1 MASSA
6 TSPEVAEQFVA
17 PDQQRLADHLGMWV
31 FLGTEVMLFGGL
43 FMTILV
49 YRVLYG
55 PAIKEASDHLH
66 LWLAGGNTA
75 ILLTSSL
82 FMAVAVT
89 AARAGMRRH
98 VLPALLIT
106 IVLGVA
112 FLVVKGIEYALEYGE
127 GLIPHL
133 GPSSP
138 IGHPAAK
145 LFLNLYFIGTGLHA
159 VHLTI
164 GIVLLAVISLRI
176 AGRRWDPV
184 RRHIVLETSGLYWHF
199 VDVVWVFL
207 YPAFYLIGR

>member
-1 MASSA
+1 MPDGVAS
-6 TSPEVAEQFVA
+6 PDVAEQFVA
-17 PDQQRLADHLGMWV
+17 PDQQRLADRLGMWV

-43 FMTILV
+43 FMAILV

-66 LWLAGGNTA
+66 LWLAGANTA

-89 AARAGMRRH
+89 AARVGLRRH

-106 IVLGVA
+106 MVLGVA
-112 FLVVKGIEYALEYGE
+112 FLVVKAVEYGLEYGE

-133 GPSSP
+133 GPPSP
-138 IGHPAAK
+138 IAYPAAT
-145 LFLNLYFIGTGLHA
+145 LFLNLYFVGTALHA
-159 VHLTI
+159 LHLTI
-164 GIVLLAVISLRI
+164 GIAILGVISVRI
-176 AGRRWDPV
+176 AGGRWDPV
-184 RRHIVLETSGLYWHF
+184 HRHVVLEASGLYWHF

>member
-1 MASSA
+1 MPDAAS
-6 TSPEVAEQFVA
+6 SPEVAEQFVA
-17 PDQQRLADHLGMWV
+17 PDQQRLADRLGMWV

-43 FMTILV
+43 FMAIVV
-49 YRVLYG
+49 YRLLY
-55 PAIKEASDHLH
+55 ASQIKEASTHLH

-82 FMAVAVT
+82 FMAGAVT
-89 AARAGMRRH
+89 AARVGLYRH
-98 VLPALLIT
+98 VLPALSIT
-106 IVLGVA
+106 IALGIA
-112 FLVVKGIEYALEYGE
+112 FLVVKGVEYALEYGE
-127 GLIPHL
+127 GLIPHV

-138 IGHPAAK
+138 VAAPAGK

-164 GIVLLAVISLRI
+164 GIAMLSLLSIRI
-176 AGRRWDPV
+176 ARRRLNPV
-184 RRHIVLETSGLYWHF
+184 RRHMVIEASGLYWHF